1 MRREIILLAIPV
13 VLVVIWGFSEA
24 PYTIPDFPEA
34 QGQHN
39 DVVTLAHSN
48 DQHRTQLETNDQA
61 SGSSSSPPS
70 WLEDSEKVDAFL
82 KSYYRNLPKAIKDI
96 DELRSV
102 YRQKTQEEL
111 VHLLDRMSTTLVFNR
126 SYPGDYEGFTYD
138 TMAHAESCVRL
149 QVNRYISWEN
159 SGSKI
164 EELPYLHDMIHKPM
178 YYPPSFIIYKI
189 RGTKDVEFS
198 AREIEHISNLRNA
211 FVREIVFCDAEKF
224 EKETAASLALKETG
238 LPRVQQAAFRSIIP
252 EWQENYERRQ
262 SSIQTYYGDVRLF
275 AENL

>member
-1 MRREIILLAIPV
+1 
-13 VLVVIWGFSEA
+13 
-24 PYTIPDFPEA
+24 
-34 QGQHN
+34 
-39 DVVTLAHSN
+39 
-48 DQHRTQLETNDQA
+48 
-61 SGSSSSPPS
+61 
-70 WLEDSEKVDAFL
+70 
-82 KSYYRNLPKAIKDI
+82 
-96 DELRSV
+96 
-102 YRQKTQEEL
+102 
-111 VHLLDRMSTTLVFNR
+111 
-126 SYPGDYEGFTYD
+126 
-138 TMAHAESCVRL
+138 
-149 QVNRYISWEN
+149 
-159 SGSKI
+159 
-164 EELPYLHDMIHKPM
+164 M